1 MSLFRLVALTL
12 AGISTAL
19 LVVWVRRG
27 RLAATQ
33 RRHDWQRR
41 HPLGPD
47 GVIPGAGPIALD
59 GDARA
64 VVVVHGFGDTPQS
77 VAVLAAALH
86 ARGFTVRVPLLPG
99 HGRSLDAF
107 LRSRAAEWKAEVRR
121 AIDELNERHESLC
134 IIGLSMGGALAA
146 LLSQELETA
155 SNNTQE
161 VAGDRAGRRC
171 QLVALVLLAP
181 YLEVPA
187 MGRLLTSIWPLWT
200 LRRPWVE
207 GDDSASILDP
217 EQRARSLGFGGATPR
232 LLYQLRRIAAEAL
245 AATPQ
250 LQLPTLAIFSTSDY
264 RIPAEAARRIFQC
277 LTASMKE
284 LVWVERSGHVITVDR
299 DADFVIARSVEWAE
313 RFCPLPAAAE
323 ASNDTP

>member
-1 MSLFRLVALTL
+1 MNLFRLVALAL
-12 AGISTAL
+12 AAL
-19 LVVWVRRG
+19 SMALFVVWVRRR

-33 RRHDWQRR
+33 REHDWQRQ

-47 GVIPGAGPIALD
+47 GVMPAAGPIALD
-59 GDARA
+59 GDSRA

-77 VAVLAAALH
+77 VALLAAALH

-107 LRSRAAEWKAEVRR
+107 QRSRAVEWKAEVRR
-121 AIDELNERHESLC
+121 AIDALSERHESLC

-146 LLSQELETA
+146 LLCQEREAA
-155 SNNTQE
+155 SNNPRRA
-161 VAGDRAGRRC
+161 AGEGTGRRC

-217 EQRARSLGFGGATPR
+217 EQRARSLGFGGATPK
-232 LLYQLRRIAAEAL
+232 LLYQLRRIVAEAR
-245 AATPQ
+245 AAAPQ
-250 LQLPTLAIFSTSDY
+250 LQLPTLAIFSTTDY
-264 RIPAEAARRIFQC
+264 RIPAEAARRIYQR
-277 LTASMKE
+277 LTAPTKE

-299 DADFVIARSVEWAE
+299 DAEFVIARCVEWAE
-313 RFCPLPAAAE
+313 RFSALPSGAE
-323 ASNDTP
+323 ANRDTP